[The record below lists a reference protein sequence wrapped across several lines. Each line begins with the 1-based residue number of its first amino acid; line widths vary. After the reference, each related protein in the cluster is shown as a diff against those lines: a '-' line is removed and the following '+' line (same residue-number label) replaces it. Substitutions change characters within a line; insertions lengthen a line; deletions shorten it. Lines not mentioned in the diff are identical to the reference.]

1 LQEYLT
7 HTFEINIVS
16 QRKLSDGS
24 FKNEYHLLA
33 KSKISEKDVFN
44 QLTSITGV
52 KELKVVR
59 KKIAS
64 QL

>member
-1 LQEYLT
+1 LT
-7 HTFEINIVS
+7 
-16 QRKLSDGS
+16 
-24 FKNEYHLLA
+24 
-33 KSKISEKDVFN
+33 KSKILEKDVFN
-44 QLTSITGV
+44 QLTAITGL